1 MAHQFLSFRS
11 KNRPRSLLLSR
22 DYHCRAVLSDFFD
35 DCGYPLA
42 CQSSFKDMVI
52 RRDAVDAELMI
63 LDDELGDMTPYEAL
77 KILRAKN
84 EYLASAKAILLSG
97 STTRRIVERA
107 QQAGFD
113 AVIGKPIAPTLLL
126 RTLKNLTLS
135 LAA

>member
-1 MAHQFLSFRS
+1 
-11 KNRPRSLLLSR
+11 
-22 DYHCRAVLSDFFD
+22 
-35 DCGYPLA
+35 
-42 CQSSFKDMVI
+42 
-52 RRDAVDAELMI
+52 MI